1 MENAGRGVAM
11 DLKTLRTILTAAV
24 AFVATPAGA
33 QQVYKCQDA
42 AGKVTYASHACEE
55 LGMRSG
61 GEVKQTINVAPAQ
74 KVPPRPATPAPA
86 VQAPPPKAKPAA
98 EPERRCFTVKTAKG
112 VTTRCNDKP
121 EDADK

>member
-1 MENAGRGVAM
+1 MY
-11 DLKTLRTILTAAV
+11 LRTPGTVLAAAIV
-24 AFVATPAGA
+24 FAATQAGA

-42 AGKVTYASHACEE
+42 TGKVTYASQPCPE

-61 GEVKQTINVAPAQ
+61 GEVKETINVAPAQ
-74 KVPPRPATPAPA
+74 KVPPRPA
-86 VQAPPPKAKPAA
+86 APPPATSVQSAPPKPAPAA

-112 VTTRCNDKP
+112 VVTRCNEKP